1 MSFAV
6 VGIFCLCL
14 IVCVALGV
22 YILYPMLAGVLIFSA
37 YALIKGFKIKQVFGM
52 ILSGIKT
59 AKNVLIALV
68 IVGMMTALWRSSGTI
83 PAIVSY
89 ASTLIHPDIFIL
101 AAFLLNCLVGF
112 LMGTSLGTSA
122 TMGVICVTVG
132 KTMGIDS
139 VLVGGAVLSGAYFG
153 DRCSPV
159 STSAL
164 LVSTLTKT
172 NLYDNIKTMFK
183 TAAVPFAVTCVMY
196 LALGFGVAKT
206 GAEQSIDGLFS
217 KDFVIHPVVLI
228 PAALI
233 ILLAL
238 FRVDVKISMGVS
250 TLSAFLISVFVQHR
264 GFAELLKTMI
274 TGFKCENEKIA
285 SMTDGGGVI
294 SMLKVI
300 AIICCALAFS
310 GIFDKTG
317 ITASFKTPIK
327 KISEKISPY
336 GAVLVASCVTSAIG
350 SNQTIALILT
360 NTLCEDVMPDNGRRA
375 ICLEDTVIV
384 IAALVPWSTAGGA
397 ALSAASAPEKSIL
410 FAFYLMVLPLINFAF
425 DFIKRKTTKKK
436 NHITA

>member
-132 KTMGIDS
+132 KTMGIDP
-139 VLVGGAVLSGAYFG
+139 VIVGGAVLSGAYFG

-217 KDFVIHPVVLI
+217 KDFVIHLVVLI

-250 TLSAFLISVFVQHR
+250 TLSAFLREFFDSVEVFY
-264 GFAELLKTMI
+264 T
-274 TGFKCENEKIA
+274 
-285 SMTDGGGVI
+285 
-294 SMLKVI
+294 
-300 AIICCALAFS
+300 
-310 GIFDKTG
+310 
-317 ITASFKTPIK
+317 
-327 KISEKISPY
+327 
-336 GAVLVASCVTSAIG
+336 VLVGHFCI
-350 SNQTIALILT
+350 
-360 NTLCEDVMPDNGRRA
+360 R
-375 ICLEDTVIV
+375 
-384 IAALVPWSTAGGA
+384 
-397 ALSAASAPEKSIL
+397 
-410 FAFYLMVLPLINFAF
+410 
-425 DFIKRKTTKKK
+425 
-436 NHITA
+436 NHP